1 MGRQTTMSE
10 MLATT
15 CDIARAAGAILME
28 FYHRRVRVEYKG
40 DVDIVTEADRT
51 SEKYIIGELKKHFP
65 DHGVLAEEG
74 GGYEG
79 RSGYRWYIDPLDG
92 TTNFAHSFPV
102 FAVSMGL
109 ELDGEMVLG
118 VVYDPTRNEMF
129 AAEKGQGATLNGA
142 PMRVSAIPTLK
153 EALVATGF
161 PSQRRHVNPNIHFYH
176 QFNMNSH
183 GVRRPGSAA
192 TDLAYVAAGRLDAFW
207 EFNLHPWDVA
217 AGKLLV
223 AEAGGTVSDS
233 TGAAHTMQSNAVMAS
248 NGLLHGQI
256 LQEISDIFAGKYGA
270 ALPPLVRPV

>member
-1 MGRQTTMSE
+1 MSE
-10 MLATT
+10 MLNTT

-51 SEKYIIGELKKHFP
+51 SEAYIVGQLKQKFP

-74 GGYEG
+74 
-79 RSGYRWYIDPLDG
+79 SGYAGSSGYQWFIDPLDG
-92 TTNFAHSFPV
+92 TTNFAHTFPV

-109 ELDGEMVLG
+109 ALNGEMVLA
-118 VVYDPTRNEMF
+118 VVYDPTRDEMF
-129 AAEKGQGATLNGA
+129 AAEKGQGATLNGR
-142 PMRVSAIPTLK
+142 PMRVSSIARLS

-161 PSQRRHVNPNIHFYH
+161 PSQRRHENPNIHFYH

-223 AEAGGTVSDS
+223 AETGGKVTDS
-233 TGAAHTMQSNAVMAS
+233 TGASHTMDSNAVVAT
-248 NGLLHGQI
+248 NGLLHDAI
-256 LQEISDIFAGKYGA
+256 LTEFNAIFAGTYA
-270 ALPPLVRPV
+270 TPLPPLQRPQ

>member
-1 MGRQTTMSE
+1 MSE
-10 MLATT
+10 MLSTT
-15 CDIARAAGAILME
+15 CDIARAAGAILMD
-28 FYHRRVRVEYKG
+28 FYRRRVRVEYKG

-51 SEKYIIGELKKHFP
+51 SEAYIVGEIKKKFP

-74 GGYEG
+74 SGYAG
-79 RSGYRWYIDPLDG
+79 RSGYQWFIDPLDG

-109 ELDGEMVLG
+109 ALDGDMVLG
-118 VVYDPTRNEMF
+118 VVYDPTRDEMF
-129 AAEKGQGATLNGA
+129 AAEKGQGATLNGQ
-142 PMRVSAIPTLK
+142 PMHVSQIARLS

-161 PSQRRHVNPNIHFYH
+161 PSQRRHANPNIHFYH

-223 AEAGGTVSDS
+223 VEAGGKVTDS
-233 TGAAHTMQSNAVMAS
+233 TGAPHTMSSNAVMAS
-248 NGLLHGQI
+248 NTLLHTQ
-256 LQEISDIFAGKYGA
+256 LLDEFNAIFAGEYSSP
-270 ALPPLVRPV
+270 LPPLVRPA

>member
-1 MGRQTTMSE
+1 MSE

-51 SEKYIIGELKKHFP
+51 SEKYIISQLREKFP
-65 DHGVLAEEG
+65 EHSVLAEEG
-74 GGYEG
+74 GGYQ
-79 RSGYRWYIDPLDG
+79 RDSGYIWYIDPLDG

-118 VVYDPTRNEMF
+118 VVYDPTRDEMF

-142 PMRVSAIPTLK
+142 PMHVSAIAQLK

-161 PSQRRHVNPNIHFYH
+161 PSQRRHQNPNIHFYH

-223 AEAGGTVSDS
+223 AEAGGQVSDS
-233 TGAAHTMQSNAVMAS
+233 TGAPHTMKSNAVMAS

-256 LQEISDIFAGKYGA
+256 LDEINDIFSGKYGA
-270 ALPPLVRPV
+270 ALPPLVRPA

>member
-1 MGRQTTMSE
+1 MSE
-10 MLATT
+10 MLSTT

-28 FYHRRVRVEYKG
+28 FFERRVRVEYKG

-51 SEKYIIGELKKHFP
+51 SEKYIISQLREKFP
-65 DHGVLAEEG
+65 EHSVIAEEG
-74 GGYEG
+74 GGYE
-79 RSGYRWYIDPLDG
+79 RASGYAAGYTWYIDPLDG

-109 ELDGEMVLG
+109 KKDDEMVLG

-129 AAEKGQGATLNGA
+129 AAEKGQGATLNGK
-142 PMRVSAIPTLK
+142 PMRVSSIARLA

-161 PSQRRHVNPNIHFYH
+161 PSQRRHQNPNIHFYH

-223 AEAGGTVSDS
+223 AEAGGRVSDS
-233 TGAAHTMQSNAVMAS
+233 TGAPHTMQSNAVMAS
-248 NGLLHGQI
+248 NGLLHDQM
-256 LQEISDIFAGKYGA
+256 LKEFNNLFAGKYAA
-270 ALPPLVRPV
+270 ALPPLVRPA

>member
-1 MGRQTTMSE
+1 MTEILS
-10 MLATT
+10 TT
-15 CDIARAAGAILME
+15 CDIARAAGAILMD
-28 FYHRRVRVEYKG
+28 FYRRRVRVEYKG
-40 DVDIVTEADRT
+40 DVDIVTEADRA
-51 SEKYIIGELKKHFP
+51 SEAYIVGEIKKKFP

-74 GGYEG
+74 SGYAG
-79 RSGYRWYIDPLDG
+79 RSGYQWFIDPLDG

-109 ELDGEMVLG
+109 ALDGEMVLG
-118 VVYDPTRNEMF
+118 VVYDPTRDEMF
-129 AAEKGQGATLNGA
+129 AGEKGHGATLNGQ
-142 PMRVSAIPTLK
+142 PMHVSQVAKLN

-161 PSQRRHVNPNIHFYH
+161 PSQRRHINPNIHFYH

-223 AEAGGTVSDS
+223 AEAGGKVTDA
-233 TGAAHTMQSNAVMAS
+233 TGAPHTMTSNAVMAS
-248 NGLLHGQI
+248 NGLLHAQ
-256 LQEISDIFAGKYGA
+256 LLDEINAIFAGEYSA
-270 ALPPLVRPV
+270 PLPPLARPS